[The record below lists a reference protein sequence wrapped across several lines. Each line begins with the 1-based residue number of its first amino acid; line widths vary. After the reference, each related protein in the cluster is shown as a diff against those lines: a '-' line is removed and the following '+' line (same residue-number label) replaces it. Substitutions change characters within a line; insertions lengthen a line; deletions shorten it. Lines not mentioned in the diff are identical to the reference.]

1 MESQLVPGG
10 ESLPAVSHSPPP
22 LSFRTLPPQR
32 LSPAESSLPHNDSQT
47 PEPISSLHLI
57 VGDSSLSLS
66 YLDSRSSE
74 SSGSLG

>member
-1 MESQLVPGG
+1 MESQLVPGS
-10 ESLPAVSHSPPP
+10 ESLPAESHSPPP

-32 LSPAESSLPHNDSQT
+32 LSAAESSLPHNDSQT
-47 PEPISSLHLI
+47 PEPISSRRLL

-66 YLDSRSSE
+66 SLDSRSSK